1 MPPVLAELVSSPAR
15 CEAQAER
22 AYVLLLCLCFNILM
36 IFIYL
41 FNITDKGPE
50 GY

>member
-1 MPPVLAELVSSPAR
+1 MPPVLAELVSSPAL

-22 AYVLLLCLCFNILM
+22 AYVLLLCLCLNI
-36 IFIYL
+36 FSDFYL

-50 GY
+50 GH